1 MYNEKPGK
9 EVMKEDLKS
18 WITKHFD
25 NIFKKSFHS
34 QEQVLLSFSSCINC
48 AVLLPVGFC
57 FQFYLL
63 VALFAIIPELSEHSK
78 LDIWDQGSA
87 AEQW

>member
-1 MYNEKPGK
+1 MPAHIPGQQETGIYNHGYTSHITLKLFVILHYLLRYNEKPGK

-34 QEQVLLSFSSCINC
+34 QE
-48 AVLLPVGFC
+48 
-57 FQFYLL
+57 
-63 VALFAIIPELSEHSK
+63 
-78 LDIWDQGSA
+78 
-87 AEQW
+87 